1 MKYEVRSTK
10 YEARPPRDVR
20 PALRAAHRGFSLI
33 EAIVAMVVGSTIFG
47 ISVELLT
54 LATQETSS
62 SRDQSLSAATV
73 SRLAEQ
79 FRGNVHA
86 AEAVSQTKKG
96 NGQNLWTLKMP
107 EDKRVEYEPRADGL
121 RRTEFRGDK
130 VHARDAFAL
139 QADAIGLE
147 LKPTEKPLEAT
158 LLIKRDGTAT
168 DDAAGYELRIDAR
181 VGRDLRFGK

>member
-10 YEARPPRDVR
+10 YEAKPPRDAR
-20 PALRAAHRGFSLI
+20 RARRAARRGFSLV

-47 ISVELLT
+47 ISVELLA
-54 LATQETSS
+54 LATRETSTG
-62 SRDQSLSAATV
+62 RDQSLSTATL

-79 FRGNVHA
+79 FRGDVHA
-86 AEAVSQTKKG
+86 AEAVSQAKKG
-96 NGQNLWTLKMP
+96 DGQILWTLKMP

-121 RRTEFRGDK
+121 RRTEYRGDK

-139 QADAIGLE
+139 RADGIRLE
-147 LKPTEKPLEAT
+147 LKPTEKPDEAT